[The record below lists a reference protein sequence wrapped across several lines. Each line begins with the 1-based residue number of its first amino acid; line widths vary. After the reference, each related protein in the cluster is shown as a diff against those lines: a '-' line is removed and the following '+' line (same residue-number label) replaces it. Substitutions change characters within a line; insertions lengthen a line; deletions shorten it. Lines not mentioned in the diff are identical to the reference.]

1 MGTSPDQM
9 RAEINATRD
18 RLSADVD
25 RLADRTSPR
34 RVARRRTRRMRVAV
48 SGVRER
54 VMGSAADTAHGA
66 RSGAQSAAGSLQEGT
81 QQAADTAREAAGQ
94 AGEAVRQAPDQAMR
108 KTQGNPLAAGLI
120 AFGFGMLVS
129 SMLPASQAEQ
139 EKAGDLMQRGG
150 EALEP
155 VKQAAL
161 DSAQH
166 LKEDAKEAAQ
176 GVAQE
181 VKDTATEGARTTQ
194 DEARDQATRVT
205 DQARDSGRQVAD
217 EARQQPGPA

>member
-25 RLADRTSPR
+25 RLADYASPR
-34 RVARRRTRRMRVAV
+34 RVVRRRTRRVRGAV

-54 VMGSAADTAHGA
+54 VMGTASDTAHGV

-81 QQAADTAREAAGQ
+81 QQAAGQ
-94 AGEAVRQAPDQAMR
+94 AGEAIRQAPDQAMR
-108 KTQGNPLAAGLI
+108 RTQGNPLAAGVI

-129 SMLPASQAEQ
+129 SMLPATQAEQ
-139 EKAGDLMQRGG
+139 EKATDLMERGG

-166 LKEDAKEAAQ
+166 LKEGAKEAAQ
-176 GVAQE
+176 SATQE
-181 VKDTATEGARTTQ
+181 VKDTAAEGARTTQ

-205 DQARDSGRQVAD
+205 EQARGSGRQVAD
-217 EARQQPGPA
+217 EARRQPGAGAP